1 MNFIKFDRRAL
12 ILSKDLSDNQI
23 IANIKSVQDDA
34 NILLLQINKRLSLIS
49 QILLSVIN
57 TVSLFGV
64 FILAK
69 SLGLSEAAS
78 ILLSLS
84 LTFFLLT
91 FNIDTFITSISRKIT
106 SHISR
111 DMVSK
116 IVEAKELSQSLSQR
130 LHDHDESM

>member
-1 MNFIKFDRRAL
+1 M
-12 ILSKDLSDNQI
+12 
-23 IANIKSVQDDA
+23 
-34 NILLLQINKRLSLIS
+34 
-49 QILLSVIN
+49 
-57 TVSLFGV
+57 SLFGV